1 MRIGID
7 MDDTITDTWNYM
19 LEDVSKEFNIELS
32 MLKEKKNAYA
42 KLLTDDFGISL
53 DEYCQKMRPVYQ
65 RHVLNLPLQK
75 EADKYI
81 NKLHDEGNEIYF
93 ITARETLFYNDP
105 YGLSKEYLTKNN
117 IYFDKLI
124 TDAKNK
130 EKICE
135 KYNVDILIDDRYT
148 TIEKV
153 INNGKKAIIF
163 DTNWNR
169 NYNKSPRAHNWQE
182 VYNYIKS
189 LEDNNE

>member
-1 MRIGID
+1 MFQIIFIFSNGIF
-7 MDDTITDTWNYM
+7 TQPW
-19 LEDVSKEFNIELS
+19 
-32 MLKEKKNAYA
+32 
-42 KLLTDDFGISL
+42 
-53 DEYCQKMRPVYQ
+53 
-65 RHVLNLPLQK
+65 LP
-75 EADKYI
+75 E
-81 NKLHDEGNEIYF
+81 
-93 ITARETLFYNDP
+93 
-105 YGLSKEYLTKNN
+105 
-117 IYFDKLI
+117 FDKLI

-135 KYNVDILIDDRYT
+135 EYNVDILIDDRYT

>member
-53 DEYCQKMRPVYQ
+53 DEYYQKMRPVYQ

-130 EKICE
+130 EKTCE
-135 KYNVDILIDDRYT
+135 EYNIDILIDDRYT

>member
-53 DEYCQKMRPVYQ
+53 DEYYQKMRPVYQ

-105 YGLSKEYLTKNN
+105 YGLSKE
-117 IYFDKLI
+117 
-124 TDAKNK
+124 
-130 EKICE
+130 
-135 KYNVDILIDDRYT
+135 
-148 TIEKV
+148 
-153 INNGKKAIIF
+153 
-163 DTNWNR
+163 
-169 NYNKSPRAHNWQE
+169 
-182 VYNYIKS
+182 
-189 LEDNNE
+189 

>member
-53 DEYCQKMRPVYQ
+53 DEYYQKMRPVYQ

-130 EKICE
+130 EKTCE
-135 KYNVDILIDDRYT
+135 EYNIDILIDDRYT

-169 NYNKSPRAHNWQE
+169 DYNKSPRAHNWQE

>member
-53 DEYCQKMRPVYQ
+53 DEYYQKMRPVYQ

-135 KYNVDILIDDRYT
+135 EYNVDILIDDRYT

>member
-53 DEYCQKMRPVYQ
+53 DEYYQKMRPVYQ

-81 NKLHDEGNEIYF
+81 NKLHGEGNEIYF

-135 KYNVDILIDDRYT
+135 EYNVDILIDDRYT

>member
-19 LEDVSKEFNIELS
+19 LEDVSKEFNIDLS

-53 DEYCQKMRPVYQ
+53 DEYYQKMRPVYQ

-135 KYNVDILIDDRYT
+135 EYNVDILIDDRYT

>member
-7 MDDTITDTWNYM
+7 IDDTIVNTSEMCINYVKKLDKKYGENIKDIITDNIKNPVVTLFYDNY
-19 LEDVSKEFNIELS
+19 LYDVIAHAK
-32 MLKEKKNAYA
+32 LKEDAVK
-42 KLLTDDFGISL
+42 
-53 DEYCQKMRPVYQ
+53 V
-65 RHVLNLPLQK
+65 
-75 EADKYI
+75 I
-81 NKLHDEGNEIYF
+81 NELYRDNEIYF
-93 ITARETLFYNDP
+93 ITARETLFYNYP

-135 KYNVDILIDDRYT
+135 EYNVDILIDDRYT

>member
-53 DEYCQKMRPVYQ
+53 GEYCQKMQPVYQ

-135 KYNVDILIDDRYT
+135 EYNVDILIDDRYT